1 MVRCRLGGA
10 MRRREFI
17 VTFLGGAVA
26 AGPIAARAQ
35 EPNRVRR
42 IGALMSFA
50 ASDQEGQARFAAFRE
65 SLRSLGWTEG
75 RNIVVEVR
83 WATSAESIREFAKEL
98 VALQPELI
106 LSATTPTTASL
117 RQQTLSIP
125 LVFANVSDPI
135 GNGFVASLS
144 RPGGNTTGFINLE
157 DSMASKWLE
166 LLKEVAPQVSEIAFV
181 FNPTT
186 APYAEY
192 YLNPFKAAARSF
204 GVEANPMPVSNSSS
218 LESAIAG
225 QARDLKGGLI
235 VMPDSFTTGHSL
247 QIISLADRYRVPAIY
262 PYRFFAE
269 RGGLLSYGI
278 DQLDNFRRAAT
289 YVDRILKGG
298 KPSELPVQVPVK
310 FELVINLKTAK
321 ALGVTIS
328 PSLLARADAVI
339 E

>member
-1 MVRCRLGGA
+1 

-17 VTFLGGAVA
+17 VTLLGGAAA
-26 AGPIAARAQ
+26 AGPLAVRAQ
-35 EPNRVRR
+35 ERTRVRR

-50 ASDQEGQARFAAFRE
+50 ESDQEGQARFAAFRE
-65 SLRSLGWTEG
+65 SLRSLGWIEG

-98 VALQPELI
+98 VALQPDLI
-106 LSATTPTTASL
+106 LSATTPTTTSL
-117 RQQTLSIP
+117 RQQTLTIP
-125 LVFANVSDPI
+125 LVFANVSDPV
-135 GNGFVASLS
+135 GSGFVASLS

-157 DSMASKWLE
+157 DSMAGKWLE
-166 LLKEVAPQVSEIAFV
+166 LLKEIAPQATEIAFV

-192 YLNPFKAAARSF
+192 YLNPFKTAARSL
-204 GVEANPMPVSNSSS
+204 GVEASPMPVSNSSS

-235 VMPDSFTTGHSL
+235 VMPDSFTTGHSS

-269 RGGLLSYGI
+269 LGGLLSYGI

-289 YVDRILKGG
+289 YVDRILKGAR
-298 KPSELPVQVPVK
+298 PSELPVQVPVK

-328 PSLLARADAVI
+328 PSLLARANAVI

>member
-1 MVRCRLGGA
+1 

-17 VTFLGGAVA
+17 VTLLGGAAA
-26 AGPIAARAQ
+26 AGPLAVRAQ
-35 EPNRVRR
+35 ERTRVRR

-50 ASDQEGQARFAAFRE
+50 ESDQEGQARFAAFRE
-65 SLRSLGWTEG
+65 SLRSLGWIEG

-83 WATSAESIREFAKEL
+83 WATSAEPIREFAKEL
-98 VALQPELI
+98 VALQPDLI
-106 LSATTPTTASL
+106 LSATTPTTTSL
-117 RQQTLSIP
+117 RQQTLTIP
-125 LVFANVSDPI
+125 LVFANVSDPV
-135 GNGFVASLS
+135 GSGFVASLS

-157 DSMASKWLE
+157 DSMAGKWLE
-166 LLKEVAPQVSEIAFV
+166 LLKEIAPQATEIAFV

-192 YLNPFKAAARSF
+192 YLNPFKTAARSL
-204 GVEANPMPVSNSSS
+204 GVEASPMPVSNSSS

-235 VMPDSFTTGHSL
+235 VMPDSFTTGHSS

-269 RGGLLSYGI
+269 LGGLLSYGI

-289 YVDRILKGG
+289 YVDRILKGAR
-298 KPSELPVQVPVK
+298 PSELPVQVPVK

-328 PSLLARADAVI
+328 PSLLARANAVI